1 VRVFDDDRI
10 EAPASADDERRPST
24 RISAKPALA
33 WLGIGL
39 ALALAIVAVFRAT
52 DRQPTLTPEQISSTV
67 NSEVESAVAA
77 AQNVTPP
84 GQTAFRAI
92 QPSMVYIHAQRG
104 GGASEDNSSGAGVV
118 IDDSGQIL
126 TARHVVTG
134 ADSIEV
140 TFADGTESSA
150 TIASEHADDDI
161 AVLAPDNPPSVIVP
175 AVLGG
180 GVQIGDDV
188 YATGHPFDLVDSLS
202 AGVVSGLNRT
212 VPIADE
218 QTLTGLIQFDAAVNP
233 GNSGGPLLNRA
244 GQVVGI
250 VTALANPAQEGFF
263 VGIGFAIPIA
273 TAGGAAGAPQQ

>member
-1 VRVFDDDRI
+1 MRVFDDDRI
-10 EAPASADDERRPST
+10 EALASAEGEDPPRK
-24 RISAKPALA
+24 RIVAKPALA
-33 WLGIGL
+33 WFGIGL
-39 ALALAIVAVFRAT
+39 ALALGVVAVVRAG
-52 DRQPTLTPEQISSTV
+52 DHPSTLTPEQISSTV
-67 NSEVESAVAA
+67 NTEVDKAVAA
-77 AQNVTPP
+77 AENVPPP

-92 QPSMVYIHAQRG
+92 QPSMVYIRALRG
-104 GGASEDNSSGAGVV
+104 GTASDDNSSGAGVV
-118 IDDSGQIL
+118 IDESGQIL
-126 TARHVVTG
+126 TARHVVVG

-150 TIASEHADDDI
+150 KISAEHPEDDI

-212 VPIADE
+212 VPISDAH
-218 QTLTGLIQFDAAVNP
+218 TLHGLIQFDAAVNP
-233 GNSGGPLLNRA
+233 GNSGGPLLNSA
-244 GQVVGI
+244 GQIVGI